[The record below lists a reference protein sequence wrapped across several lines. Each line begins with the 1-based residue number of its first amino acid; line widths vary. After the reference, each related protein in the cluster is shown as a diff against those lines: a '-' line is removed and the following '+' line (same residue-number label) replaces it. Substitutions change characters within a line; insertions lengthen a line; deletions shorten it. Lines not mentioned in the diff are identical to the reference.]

1 MGREQGQ
8 HAENCCM
15 HAAPLRGGGRGGAA
29 RRLPPLLH
37 CAATAGDA
45 LYSLRRCCTARW
57 QQQMQSFE
65 AWWPAATGIDEQL
78 KFEVCTCGDGDV
90 DDVQEC

>member
-1 MGREQGQ
+1 MVQISGTFIEPLDHVSLEGDHDSSDYFFMYLQVTKRCIPIVGKT
-8 HAENCCM
+8 
-15 HAAPLRGGGRGGAA
+15 AP
-29 RRLPPLLH
+29 
-37 CAATAGDA
+37 A
-45 LYSLRRCCTARW
+45 L